1 MSYSVIALI
10 LCVLTFTFY
19 LAAIYSDRL
28 RAWTLRNSWV
38 MFGLTDILKDLDRGF
53 RPGDSDMFLAL
64 FLQILMCALFS
75 VVIGLI
81 WPIGIPM
88 LLFFRLSIKKFT
100 R

>member
-1 MSYSVIALI
+1 MSYFSIAVIIQALM
-10 LCVLTFTFY
+10 FSFY

-38 MFGLTDILKDLDRGF
+38 MFGLTDILHDLDRGF

-64 FLQILMCALFS
+64 FLQILICALFA

-81 WPIGIPM
+81 WPIAIPM
-88 LLFFRLSIKKFT
+88 LLFFKLSIKKFT

>member
-1 MSYSVIALI
+1 MSYFVISLI
-10 LCVLTFTFY
+10 LGALMFSFY
-19 LAAIYSDRL
+19 MAAIYSDRL

-53 RPGDSDMFLAL
+53 KPGNSGMSLAL
-64 FLQILMCALFS
+64 FLQVLISAIFAMLA
-75 VVIGLI
+75 GLI
-81 WPIGIPM
+81 WPVAIPM

>member
-1 MSYSVIALI
+1 MSYFSIAVIIQALM
-10 LCVLTFTFY
+10 FSFY

-38 MFGLTDILKDLDRGF
+38 MFGLTDILYDLDRGF
-53 RPGDSDMFLAL
+53 EPGDSDMFLAL
-64 FLQILMCALFS
+64 FLQVWISALFAF
-75 VVIGLI
+75 VIGLI

>member
-1 MSYSVIALI
+1 MSYFAIAVIIQALM
-10 LCVLTFTFY
+10 FSFY

-38 MFGLTDILKDLDRGF
+38 MFGLTDILHELDHGF
-53 RPGDSDMFLAL
+53 RPGDNYMFLAL
-64 FLQILMCALFS
+64 FLQVLISAIFAMI
-75 VVIGLI
+75 IGLI

-88 LLFFRLSIKKFT
+88 LLFFKLSIKKFT